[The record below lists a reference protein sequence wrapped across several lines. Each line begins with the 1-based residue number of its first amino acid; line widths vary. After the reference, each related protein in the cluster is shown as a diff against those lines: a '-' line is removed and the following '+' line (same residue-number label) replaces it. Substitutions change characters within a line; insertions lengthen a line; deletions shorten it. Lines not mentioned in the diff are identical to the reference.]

1 MQQIALLLRPKFQG
15 ARNGFRRYGQTR
27 TRTLIITAIGAFFW
41 LVVFAGV
48 WRGLWR
54 VEQIVPT
61 AAAAFGKQ
69 VLSWI
74 VIMSLTVLV
83 YSNVIVAI
91 SVYFLSRELDLVF
104 ATPIKRASA
113 FYSKFLETLA
123 GSSWMI
129 FIFLTPVLLG
139 YAMYF
144 KPSWHFYFSVPA
156 YLLAF
161 FSIPTSLA
169 VLLSMALTNV
179 FPARKL
185 RDLFFLV
192 LLVLLSGFIFFV
204 RYLRPE
210 LLVNPNNRRT
220 AIEYV
225 LNLERS
231 GSPVLPSTW
240 LTELMSNLLGMAS
253 VPGDRLF
260 LYGVLLVSSAA
271 ALVVICER
279 LAHRFYHAGWSRTQ
293 EARRVEI
300 EQGLPDS
307 ARERLML
314 RLSNMAAFQILP
326 RTLRRG
332 VEWFCRLSARLIG
345 AIIPGVHR
353 PVIEKDLL
361 TFFRDTSQWSQ
372 LLLVGAITSIY
383 ILNIYL
389 INLSGGIVDAVIDL
403 QGLKSVI
410 SFLNIGMVGFVL
422 SSICLRFVFPA
433 VSLEGE
439 AVWIIRSS
447 PITAREFLR
456 SKLWTYLIPLL
467 ILAVILSLGSTW
479 LLEAHPFISWVS
491 GVTVVAMTLG
501 VGAMGVGLGAMYPDF
516 RYENAAR
523 VSMSYGGVLYMLL
536 SMCYVGL
543 VLLIEALPVY
553 LYMRAALAGQELGP
567 MERYAIVGA
576 LGVVA
581 LVTAAAAWIPLQRGR
596 LALENPG

>member
-1 MQQIALLLRPKFQG
+1 MQQVALLLRPKIQG
-15 ARNGFRRYGQTR
+15 ARNGFRRFGQTR
-27 TRTLIITAIGAFFW
+27 TRALFIGAVGAFFW
-41 LVVFAGV
+41 LIVFAGV

-54 VEQIVPT
+54 VEHIVPT

-74 VIMSLTVLV
+74 VIMALTVLV

-104 ATPIKRASA
+104 ATPVKRESV

-144 KPSWHFYFSVPA
+144 EPPWHFYAAAPVL
-156 YLLAF
+156 LLAF
-161 FSIPTSLA
+161 FSIPTALA

-185 RDLFFLV
+185 RDLFFLI

-231 GSPVLPSTW
+231 GSPLLPSTW
-240 LTELMSNLLGMAS
+240 LTELFSKMLGMAS
-253 VPGDRLF
+253 VPNDRLI
-260 LYGVLLVSSAA
+260 LYGVLLLSSAA

-279 LAHRFYHAGWSRTQ
+279 TAHHFYHAGWSRTQ

-300 EQGLPDS
+300 EQGLPES
-307 ARERLML
+307 GTERLKM
-314 RLSNMAAFQILP
+314 RLAGIAALQVLP
-326 RTLRRG
+326 RTLRRM
-332 VEWFCRLSARLIG
+332 VEWFCRMSARAIG

-372 LLLVGAITSIY
+372 FLLVGAITSVY

-422 SSICLRFVFPA
+422 ASVCLRFVFPA

-467 ILAVILSLGSTW
+467 LLAGLLSATSTW
-479 LLEAHPFISWVS
+479 LLEAHAFISWVS
-491 GVTVVAMTLG
+491 AVTVILMTLG

-536 SMCYVGL
+536 SMCYVGAVL
-543 VLLIEALPVY
+543 VIEALPVY
-553 LYMRAALAGQELGP
+553 LYMRAELSGQVLG
-567 MERYAIVGA
+567 MTERYAIVVA
-576 LGVVA
+576 LGATVI
-581 LVTAAAAWIPLQRGR
+581 LTAAAGWIPLQRGR
-596 LALENPG
+596 QALENPG